1 MLTFIL
7 TSSIFNA
14 CSAAGNA
21 AEPCAVKSTCVGTLK
36 LGSNKLAVSGE
47 NIYYTFESENDGVYS
62 LSAALVSAYKN
73 TGDITSGEPL
83 SPLFAV
89 PAGDETAE
97 FKHLYYFKG
106 GETVFIIRNNPGG
119 NSTLVIE
126 YLGKIEDIKHNSNSL
141 KIMGSDVCYDE
152 KTGRYLIV
160 GAFEMSF
167 SGTAEKYE
175 SGEVYTDKEIT
186 RGENS
191 LTVYLLGKIFAF
203 I

>member
-21 AEPCAVKSTCVGTLK
+21 AEPCAVKSTCAGTLK

-47 NIYYTFESENDGVYS
+47 NFYYTFESENDGVYS

-89 PAGDETAE
+89 VGSFAYANYNTSR
-97 FKHLYYFKG
+97 LYWI
-106 GETVFIIRNNPGG
+106 FI
-119 NSTLVIE
+119 
-126 YLGKIEDIKHNSNSL
+126 
-141 KIMGSDVCYDE
+141 
-152 KTGRYLIV
+152 LI
-160 GAFEMSF
+160 S
-167 SGTAEKYE
+167 
-175 SGEVYTDKEIT
+175 II
-186 RGENS
+186 
-191 LTVYLLGKIFAF
+191 IF
-203 I
+203 